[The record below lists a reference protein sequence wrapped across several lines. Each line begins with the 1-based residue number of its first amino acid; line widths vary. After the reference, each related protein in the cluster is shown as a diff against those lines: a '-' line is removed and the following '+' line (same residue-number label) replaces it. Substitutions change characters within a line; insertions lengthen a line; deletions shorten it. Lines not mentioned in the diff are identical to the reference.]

1 MGKKVFKSSEK
12 SIMMGR
18 EIDEEKF
25 QDCYLMHM
33 YTYNMYFAK
42 RIASH
47 NPWHFQRKCCYFYPI
62 TDHENK
68 VLRVQVPCPVSY
80 VY

>member
-1 MGKKVFKSSEK
+1 MVIVVFLVQWINKNPRILMGKKVFKSSQE

-18 EIDEEKF
+18 EIDDEKF

-33 YTYNMYFAK
+33 YTYINFAK

-47 NPWHFQRKCCYFYPI
+47 NPWHF
-62 TDHENK
+62 
-68 VLRVQVPCPVSY
+68 
-80 VY
+80 